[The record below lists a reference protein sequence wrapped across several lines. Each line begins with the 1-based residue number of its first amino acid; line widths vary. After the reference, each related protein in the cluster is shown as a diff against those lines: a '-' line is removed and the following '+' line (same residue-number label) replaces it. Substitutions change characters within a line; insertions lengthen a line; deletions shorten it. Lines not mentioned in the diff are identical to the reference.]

1 MTALSWNRHDS
12 FERMLLEENDA
23 MESDSIEEE
32 SLSLVQRKAGSESSK
47 ADLLLDDGDGVRKW
61 NLT

>member
-1 MTALSWNRHDS
+1 
-12 FERMLLEENDA
+12 

-47 ADLLLDDGDGVRKW
+47 ADLVVDDGDGVRKW